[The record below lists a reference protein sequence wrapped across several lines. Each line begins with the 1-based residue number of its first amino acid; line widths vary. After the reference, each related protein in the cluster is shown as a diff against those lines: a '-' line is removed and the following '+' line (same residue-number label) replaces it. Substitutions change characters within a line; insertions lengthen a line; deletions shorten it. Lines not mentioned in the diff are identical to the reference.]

1 MPARRDFD
9 SSAERYFTGAGFSG
23 VVLLAED
30 PRFERARRVWNGMID
45 RTPALIACCRDTLDV
60 KTAIGFARE
69 TGRAL
74 SVRCGGH
81 NVAGTAVADGAVMID
96 LSFMRA
102 VVVDPGARI
111 AVVACYATWTLPPPR
126 TALPAPPGCSPS
138 PGLAGWRWAE
148 GMAGGAGSS
157 A

>member
-45 RTPALIACCRDTLDV
+45 RAPALIACCRDTLDV
-60 KTAIGFARE
+60 RTAIGFARE

-81 NVAGTAVADGAVMID
+81 NVAGSAVADGAVNQARPGRRTSGQPGHLPVIRWMNR
-96 LSFMRA
+96 STA
-102 VVVDPGARI
+102 VRT
-111 AVVACYATWTLPPPR
+111 VA
-126 TALPAPPGCSPS
+126 
-138 PGLAGWRWAE
+138 
-148 GMAGGAGSS
+148 
-157 A
+157 

>member
-1 MPARRDFD
+1 MSARWGFG
-9 SSAERYFTGAGFSG
+9 SSAERYFAGARFSG

-30 PRFERARRVWNGMID
+30 PRFEEARRVWNGMID

-81 NVAGTAVADGAVMID
+81 NVAGSAVADGAVMID
-96 LSFMRA
+96 LSLMRA

-111 AVVACYATWTLPPPR
+111 ARASGGCLLRDLDLATTAHGLACPL
-126 TALPAPPGCSPS
+126 GCSPS
-138 PGLAGWRWAE
+138 PGSAGWR
-148 GMAGGAGSS
+148 
-157 A
+157 